1 MTRWVRVKALKSFNE
16 HQVGDMFMAPMN
28 EPLAHLI
35 VNHYLE
41 FMEDPQWHAYDSASS
56 PCDGSQQIGQPT

>member
-1 MTRWVRVKALKSFNE
+1 
-16 HQVGDMFMAPMN
+16 MN

-41 FMEDPQWHAYDSASS
+41 FMEDPQWHVCNSASS
-56 PCDGSQQIGQPT
+56 PCDGSQQIEQPT